1 MTDNSDK
8 KNKLY
13 GGIKFWYKNFKKRW
27 ISYTLKIFLYLVPF
41 SVVLPSISEFIIK
54 HFFSVIFMIVLVF
67 IINESID
74 VIAALKNEQ
83 TIKNLK
89 NKNKEL
95 ERKYLDIEH
104 YSESIG
110 LYLEKIPKEFLRNVS
125 KFLDLKNSERI
136 SLYVLS
142 EDKFSIIGRYSE
154 NPTYHRKGRE
164 SYPVECGY
172 IAKCLSNDNGKD
184 YFIRTGLPAKQKA
197 YIEIVSKETGMS
209 EDEIKSLS
217 MSSKSY
223 FTRVIKDEKN
233 KNVGILVVESTK
245 SKFTMNAEEME
256 SKLKE
261 LSVHH
266 MSTLL
271 EISNKLKRSGF

>member
-8 KNKLY
+8 KNKLNK
-13 GGIKFWYKNFKKRW
+13 GMKFWYKNFKKRW
-27 ISYTLKIFLYLVPF
+27 ISYILKIFLYIVPF
-41 SVVLPSISEFIIK
+41 SVVLPSINDFIVK
-54 HFFSVIFMIVLVF
+54 HFVSVISIVALVF
-67 IINESID
+67 ITNESMD
-74 VIAALKNEQ
+74 VRVALKNEEI
-83 TIKNLK
+83 IKNLQ
-89 NKNKEL
+89 NKNKEV
-95 ERKYLDIEH
+95 EKKYLVIER

-110 LYLEKIPKEFLRNVS
+110 LYLEDIPKEFLRNVS

-136 SLYVLS
+136 SLYVLA
-142 EDKFSIIGRYSE
+142 EDKFFIIGRYSE
-154 NPTYHRKGRE
+154 NPTYDRKGRE
-164 SYPVECGY
+164 SYPVDCGY
-172 IAKCLSNDNGKD
+172 IAKCLKNDNGKD
-184 YFIRTGLPAKQKA
+184 YFIRLGLPTNKKK
-197 YIEIVSKETGMS
+197 YLETVKNETGMS
-209 EDEIKSLS
+209 EEEVKVLS
-217 MSSKSY
+217 MQSKSY

>member
-110 LYLEKIPKEFLRNVS
+110 LYLEDIPKEFLSNVS
-125 KFLDLKNSERI
+125 KFLNLKNSERI
-136 SLYVLS
+136 SLYVLA
-142 EDKFSIIGRYSE
+142 EDKFFIIGRYSE
-154 NPTYHRKGRE
+154 NPTYDRKGRE
-164 SYPVECGY
+164 SYPVDCGY
-172 IAKCLSNDNGKD
+172 IAKCLKNDNGKD
-184 YFIRTGLPAKQKA
+184 YFIRLGLPTNKKK
-197 YIEIVSKETGMS
+197 VFRDSK
-209 EDEIKSLS
+209 
-217 MSSKSY
+217 
-223 FTRVIKDEKN
+223 
-233 KNVGILVVESTK
+233 
-245 SKFTMNAEEME
+245 
-256 SKLKE
+256 
-261 LSVHH
+261 
-266 MSTLL
+266 
-271 EISNKLKRSGF
+271 KRNGNERRRS